1 MEGKECLR
9 NTLDTLKNC
18 QESACE
24 GVYADVA
31 KTEEEPEKDAPY
43 NRMIANYREL
53 KKQYVK
59 NIGFNASNYDNLF
72 GKIKFQFQFQFF

>member
-31 KTEEEPEKDAPY
+31 KTEEEPDAPHK
-43 NRMIANYREL
+43 RMIANYREM

-59 NIGFNASNYDNLF
+59 NIGFNASNYGNLF
-72 GKIKFQFQFQFF
+72 GKINFQ

>member
-1 MEGKECLR
+1 MPICSVEGKECLR
-9 NTLDTLKNC
+9 NTLNTLEKC
-18 QESACE
+18 KDSSCE

-31 KTEEEPEKDAPY
+31 KTEEEPEKDAAY
-43 NRMIANYREL
+43 NRMIANYREM

-72 GKIKFQFQFQFF
+72 GEINFQ

>member
-9 NTLDTLKNC
+9 NTLDTLEKC
-18 QESACE
+18 KDSSCE

-31 KTEEEPEKDAPY
+31 KTEEKSEMDAAY
-43 NRMIANYREL
+43 NRMIANYREM

-72 GKIKFQFQFQFF
+72 GKKNFQ